1 MSRDLSGRAELLQ
14 STLNLGRELSARTLM
29 FHAAIAEHV
38 GLSATEHKALDLLS
52 RAGSMTAGQLA
63 ELSGLTTGAVTGLV
77 DRLEKSG
84 FVKRER
90 DPKDR
95 RRVVIDPQ
103 IDKME
108 QEIGP
113 LFGAMSQRME
123 QLMAGYSDPEL
134 ATIYD
139 FLTQS
144 IAVLREETE
153 NLKENDPERT

>member
-1 MSRDLSGRAELLQ
+1 MELSSNRSGRLELLQ

-52 RAGSMTAGQLA
+52 RAGSITAGQLA

-77 DRLEKSG
+77 DRLEKAG

-90 DPKDR
+90 DPQDR
-95 RRVVIDPQ
+95 RRVVISPQ

-123 QLMAGYSDPEL
+123 QLMASYSEQEL
-134 ATIYD
+134 ATIHD

-144 IAVLREETE
+144 ITVLQEETE
-153 NLKENDPERT
+153 NLKETA

>member
-1 MSRDLSGRAELLQ
+1 MSRNRSERVELLQ
-14 STLNLGRELSARTLM
+14 SNLNLGRELSARTLM

-63 ELSGLTTGAVTGLV
+63 ELSGLTTGAVTGLI

-95 RRVVIDPQ
+95 RKVVINPQ
-103 IDKME
+103 VDKME

-113 LFGAMSQRME
+113 LFGTMSQRME
-123 QLMAGYSDPEL
+123 QLMAGYSDQEL
-134 ATIYD
+134 AIIHD

-144 IAVLREETE
+144 IVVLKEETE
-153 NLKENDPERT
+153 SLKKTA

>member
-1 MSRDLSGRAELLQ
+1 
-14 STLNLGRELSARTLM
+14 M

-52 RAGSMTAGQLA
+52 RAGSMTAGELA

-90 DPKDR
+90 DPMDR
-95 RRVVIDPQ
+95 RKVVITPQ
-103 IDKME
+103 VDKME

-123 QLMAGYSDPEL
+123 QLMASYSDDEL
-134 ATIYD
+134 ATIHN

-144 IAVLREETE
+144 IAVLQEETA
-153 NLKENDPERT
+153 NLKETT

>member
-1 MSRDLSGRAELLQ
+1 MSSNRSGRLELLQ

-52 RAGSMTAGQLA
+52 RAGSITAGQLA

-77 DRLEKSG
+77 DRLEKAG

-90 DPKDR
+90 DPQDR
-95 RRVVIDPQ
+95 RRVVISPQ

-123 QLMAGYSDPEL
+123 QLMASYSEQEL
-134 ATIYD
+134 ATIHD

-144 IAVLREETE
+144 ITVLQEETE
-153 NLKENDPERT
+153 NLKETA

>member
-1 MSRDLSGRAELLQ
+1 MSRNRSGRTELLQ
-14 STLNLGRELSARTLM
+14 GNLNLGRELSARTLM

-38 GLSATEHKALDLLS
+38 GLSATEHKTLDLLS
-52 RAGSMTAGQLA
+52 REGSMSAGQLA

-77 DRLEKSG
+77 DRLEKAG

-95 RRVVIDPQ
+95 RKVVINPQ
-103 IDKME
+103 VDKME

-123 QLMAGYSDPEL
+123 QLMAGYNDQEL
-134 ATIYD
+134 AIIHD

-144 IAVLREETE
+144 IVVLKEETE
-153 NLKENDPERT
+153 SLTETA

>member
-1 MSRDLSGRAELLQ
+1 
-14 STLNLGRELSARTLM
+14 M
-29 FHAAIAEHV
+29 FHAAIADHV

-77 DRLEKSG
+77 DRLEKAG

-90 DPKDR
+90 DPQDR
-95 RRVVIDPQ
+95 RRVVINPQ
-103 IDKME
+103 IAKME

-123 QLMAGYSDPEL
+123 QLMAGYGDQEL
-134 ATIYD
+134 AIIHD

-144 IAVLREETE
+144 IAVLKEETE
-153 NLKENDPERT
+153 NLKKTA